1 MTNAAVAV
9 DTERFH
15 GRNRISSKA
24 IRAVVSAITASELGI
39 TANKVDVQLSDDNG
53 GLAIGISAPIAI
65 AALASVRTGWSR
77 PAVQGATPAQP
88 TLIERVTTAQN
99 IIRGRMLDLTGSSV
113 GAVNIRLTGTQI
125 QGEVRVR

>member
-24 IRAVVSAITASELGI
+24 IRAVVSAITASELGV
-39 TANKVDVQLSDDNG
+39 TAKNVDVQLTDDNG

-65 AALASVRTGWSR
+65 AALAAVRTGSSR
-77 PAVQGATPAQP
+77 LAVRSTTAQP
-88 TLIERVTTAQN
+88 TLIERVTSAQN

-113 GAVNIRLTGTQI
+113 GAVNIRLTGAQI

>member
-24 IRAVVSAITASELGI
+24 IRAVVSAITASELGV
-39 TANKVDVQLSDDNG
+39 TAKNVDVQLSDDNG

-65 AALASVRTGWSR
+65 AALAAVRTGSSR
-77 PAVQGATPAQP
+77 LAVRSTTAQP
-88 TLIERVTTAQN
+88 TLIERVTSAQN

-113 GAVNIRLTGTQI
+113 GAVNIRLTGAQI

>member
-24 IRAVVSAITASELGI
+24 IRAVVSAITASELGV
-39 TANKVDVQLSDDNG
+39 TSKNVDVQLSDVNG
-53 GLAIGISAPIAI
+53 GLAISISAPIAI
-65 AALASVRTGWSR
+65 AALAAVRTGSSR
-77 PAVQGATPAQP
+77 LAVRSTSVQP
-88 TLIERVTTAQN
+88 TLIERVTSAQN

-113 GAVNIRLTGTQI
+113 GAVNIRLTGAQI

>member
-39 TANKVDVQLSDDNG
+39 TAKNVDVQLTDDNG

-65 AALASVRTGWSR
+65 AALAAVRTGSSR
-77 PAVQGATPAQP
+77 LAVRSTSAQP
-88 TLIERVTTAQN
+88 TLIERVTSAQN

>member
-24 IRAVVSAITASELGI
+24 IRAVVSAITASELGV
-39 TANKVDVQLSDDNG
+39 TAKNVDVQLTDDNG

-65 AALASVRTGWSR
+65 AALAAVRTGSSR
-77 PAVQGATPAQP
+77 LAVRSTSAQP
-88 TLIERVTTAQN
+88 TLIERVTSAQN

-113 GAVNIRLTGTQI
+113 GAVNSRLTGAQI

>member
-24 IRAVVSAITASELGI
+24 IRAVVSAITVSELGV
-39 TANKVDVQLSDDNG
+39 TSKNVDVQLSDVNG
-53 GLAIGISAPIAI
+53 GLAISISAPIAI
-65 AALASVRTGWSR
+65 AALAAVRTGSSR
-77 PAVQGATPAQP
+77 LAVRSTSVQP
-88 TLIERVTTAQN
+88 TLIERVTSAQN

-113 GAVNIRLTGTQI
+113 GAVNIRLTGAQI

>member
-39 TANKVDVQLSDDNG
+39 TAKNVDVQLSDDNG

-65 AALASVRTGWSR
+65 AALAAVRTGSSR
-77 PAVQGATPAQP
+77 LAVRSTSAQP
-88 TLIERVTTAQN
+88 TLIERVTSAQN

-113 GAVNIRLTGTQI
+113 GAVNIRLTGAQI

>member
-24 IRAVVSAITASELGI
+24 IRAVVSAITASELGV
-39 TANKVDVQLSDDNG
+39 TAKNVDVQLTDDNG

-65 AALASVRTGWSR
+65 AALAAVRTGSSR
-77 PAVQGATPAQP
+77 LAVRSTSAQP
-88 TLIERVTTAQN
+88 TLIERVTSAQN

-113 GAVNIRLTGTQI
+113 GAVNIRLTGAQI

>member
-39 TANKVDVQLSDDNG
+39 TAKNVDVQLTDDNG

-65 AALASVRTGWSR
+65 AALAAVRTGSSR
-77 PAVQGATPAQP
+77 LAVRSTSAQP
-88 TLIERVTTAQN
+88 TLIERVTSAQN

-113 GAVNIRLTGTQI
+113 GAVNIRLTGAQI

>member
-39 TANKVDVQLSDDNG
+39 TAKNVDVQLTDDNG

-65 AALASVRTGWSR
+65 AALAAVRTGSSR
-77 PAVQGATPAQP
+77 LAVRSTTAQP
-88 TLIERVTTAQN
+88 TLIERVTSAQN

-113 GAVNIRLTGTQI
+113 GAVNIRLTGAQI

>member
-39 TANKVDVQLSDDNG
+39 TVKNVDVQLSDDNG

-65 AALASVRTGWSR
+65 AALAVVRTGSSR
-77 PAVQGATPAQP
+77 LAVRSTSAQP
-88 TLIERVTTAQN
+88 TLIERVTSAQI

-113 GAVNIRLTGTQI
+113 GAVNIRLTGAQI

>member
-39 TANKVDVQLSDDNG
+39 TAKSVDVQLSDDNG

-65 AALASVRTGWSR
+65 AALAAVRTGSSR
-77 PAVQGATPAQP
+77 LAVRSSSAQP
-88 TLIERVTTAQN
+88 TLIERVTSAQN

-113 GAVNIRLTGTQI
+113 GAVNIRLTGAQI

>member
-39 TANKVDVQLSDDNG
+39 TAKSVDVQLSDDNG

-65 AALASVRTGWSR
+65 AALAAVRTGSSR
-77 PAVQGATPAQP
+77 LAVRSTTAQP
-88 TLIERVTTAQN
+88 TLIERVTSAQN

-113 GAVNIRLTGTQI
+113 GAVNIRLTGAQI

>member
-24 IRAVVSAITASELGI
+24 IRAVVSAITASELGV
-39 TANKVDVQLSDDNG
+39 TAKNVDVQLTDDNG

-65 AALASVRTGWSR
+65 AALAAVRTGSSR
-77 PAVQGATPAQP
+77 LAVRSTSAQA
-88 TLIERVTTAQN
+88 TLIERVTSAQN

-113 GAVNIRLTGTQI
+113 GAVNIRLTGAQI

>member
-39 TANKVDVQLSDDNG
+39 SAKNVDVQLSDDNG
-53 GLAIGISAPIAI
+53 GLAIGISAPIVI
-65 AALASVRTGWSR
+65 AALAAVRTGSSR
-77 PAVQGATPAQP
+77 RAVRSTSAQA
-88 TLIERVTTAQN
+88 TLIERVRSAQN

-113 GAVNIRLTGTQI
+113 GAVNFRLTGAQI